1 VTILGHFY
9 DRADEHPDRVAIIE
23 ASDRSATYGDLKRR
37 SVELAAAWSKQG
49 ILPGDRVLVA
59 VWPGIELY
67 ASLAAI
73 WRLGATAV
81 LPEASM
87 GLKGFLHAAEASKP
101 KALLAGP
108 GICLLSRFIPETRG
122 IPLRISPYARGS
134 RTVAPVAPI
143 GNDTPALISFTSG
156 TTGKPKGIV
165 RTHGLLLAQHEALA
179 SIIAPKDRP
188 EIDLVAFPAFVL
200 TCLGHG
206 TTAVMPDWDVRR
218 HDMVNVGQIGVQA
231 RRMAVTRLLVPPVIT
246 ARIAD
251 ERLIAPTVRRVM
263 TGGGPVYPDVARA
276 FLRAN
281 PGMGL
286 TIVYGST
293 EAEPISHVEA
303 ESLSEDDWSL
313 AANGGGLPAGDV
325 VPEAALRIVDGE
337 IQVAGGHVNEGYM
350 DPARDAET
358 KVRVDGVVYHRT
370 GDAGRI
376 DDKGRLWL
384 LGRTSASV
392 EGIHPFA
399 VETAARLQP
408 GVTNAAFLAHAGL
421 RVLFVEGEDIVLDRS
436 FRQRLKETGVLVQ
449 KVGAMPMDSR
459 HRSKPDYAKLRRKVK
474 VRSLL
479 IGGAAAFRRITG
491 AQSGPE

>member
-1 VTILGHFY
+1 MTILGHFY
-9 DRADEHPDRVAIIE
+9 DRAAEHPDRIAIIE
-23 ASDRSATYGDLKRR
+23 ASDRKATYVNLKRR
-37 SVELAAAWSKQG
+37 SVELASAWSRQG

-87 GLKGFLHAAEASKP
+87 GLKGFLHAAEATQP

-108 GICLLSRFIPETRG
+108 KICLLSRFMPATRG
-122 IPLRISPYARGS
+122 IPLRISPYAKGS
-134 RTVAPVAPI
+134 RTVAPIAPI
-143 GNDTPALISFTSG
+143 GSDTPALISFTSG
-156 TTGKPKGIV
+156 TTGEPKGIV
-165 RTHGLLLAQHEALA
+165 RTHGLLMAQHEALA
-179 SIIAPKDRP
+179 PIIAPKDRP

-206 TTAVMPDWDVRR
+206 TTAVMPNWDLRR
-218 HDMVNVGQIGVQA
+218 HDNVTVGQIGVQA
-231 RRMAVTRLLVPPVIT
+231 RRMSVSRLLVPPVIT
-246 ARIAD
+246 AKIAR
-251 ERLIAPTVRRVM
+251 ERLLAPVHRVL

-276 FLRAN
+276 FLKTNRD
-281 PGMGL
+281 MGL

-303 ESLSEDDWSL
+303 ETLSEDDWNL
-313 AANGGGLPAGDV
+313 AASGGGLPVGAP
-325 VPEAALRIVDGE
+325 VPEADVRIVDGE

-350 DPARDAET
+350 DPARDVET
-358 KVRVDGVVYHRT
+358 KVRVDGKVYHRT

-376 DDKGRLWL
+376 DGQGRLWL

-392 EGIHPFA
+392 DGIDPFA
-399 VETAARLQP
+399 VETAARMQP
-408 GVTNAAFLAHAGL
+408 GVSNAAFLAHSGL
-421 RVLFVEGEDIVLDRS
+421 RVLFVEGEAIALEKAFRERMKEMDIRI
-436 FRQRLKETGVLVQ
+436 QR
-449 KVGAMPMDSR
+449 VGAMPMDRR

-479 IGGAAAFRRITG
+479 AGIAD
-491 AQSGPE
+491 